1 MRESF
6 IQAAGAAA
14 TCQLGEVMTDELQQ
28 ENAGGDLNLRKLTHV
43 MYGLFALGLIS
54 GGVFGL
60 ALLASVVLAYMK
72 RADAAGTVY
81 ARHFDWI
88 LMTFWWGLLWCVL
101 SALATYIFIGWLTG
115 VVAVIWLLYRI
126 ARGWL
131 ALFEGR
137 TPSPIED

>member
-1 MRESF
+1 
-6 IQAAGAAA
+6 
-14 TCQLGEVMTDELQQ
+14 MTDDQLQ
-28 ENAGGDLNLRKLTHV
+28 ETTGGDLNLRKLAHV

-54 GGVFGL
+54 GGLFGL
-60 ALLASVVLAYMK
+60 AVLAAIVLAYMK

-81 ARHFDWI
+81 ARHFDWLI
-88 LMTFWWGLLWCVL
+88 MTFWWGLLWGGL

-115 VVAVIWLLYRI
+115 LVVLVWLLYRI

-137 TPSPIED
+137 TPSPIQD

>member
-1 MRESF
+1 
-6 IQAAGAAA
+6 
-14 TCQLGEVMTDELQQ
+14 MTDDQLQ

-54 GGVFGL
+54 GGLFGMAVL
-60 ALLASVVLAYMK
+60 AAIVLAYMK
-72 RADAAGTVY
+72 RTDAAGTVY
-81 ARHFDWI
+81 ARHFDWLI
-88 LMTFWWGLLWCVL
+88 MTFWWGLLWGGL

-115 VVAVIWLLYRI
+115 LVVLVWLLYRV

-137 TPSPIED
+137 APSTIED

>member
-1 MRESF
+1 
-6 IQAAGAAA
+6 
-14 TCQLGEVMTDELQQ
+14 MTDDQLQ
-28 ENAGGDLNLRKLTHV
+28 ENASGDLNLRKLTHV

-54 GGVFGL
+54 GGLFGMAVL
-60 ALLASVVLAYMK
+60 AAIVLAYMK

-81 ARHFDWI
+81 ARHFDWLI
-88 LMTFWWGLLWCVL
+88 MTFWWGLLWGVL

-115 VVAVIWLLYRI
+115 LVVLVWLLYRV

-137 TPSPIED
+137 APSTIED